1 MFLDARAFD
10 LKIQGGGTA
19 VSVVIQSVNRSFQKG
34 EQVTQALRNVNLTIN
49 KGEFITVIG
58 PSGCGKSTLLKMIAG
73 LDMDYE
79 GRIEINGKYIA
90 GPSIKQGMIFQEHR
104 LFPWLNVEQNIAADL
119 SLKDSNVRRRVDE
132 LIDIV
137 RLKGFEKAYPREL
150 SGGMSQRVAIAR
162 ALLRNPEVLLLDEPF
177 GALDAFTR
185 THLQD
190 VLLDIWK
197 KEKTTMIFVT
207 HDLDESIYLGTKIV
221 IMSARPGEISRVV
234 PVEISHPRKKTE
246 LPFQRLRQQ
255 VLKEFEEAGE
265 H

>member
-1 MFLDARAFD
+1 MFLGEIAFD
-10 LKIQGGGTA
+10 LKIQGGGIA

-49 KGEFITVIG
+49 KGEFITIIG

-73 LDMDYE
+73 LDIDYE
-79 GRIEINGKYIA
+79 GRIEINGKHIA

-150 SGGMSQRVAIAR
+150 SGGC
-162 ALLRNPEVLLLDEPF
+162 LN
-177 GALDAFTR
+177 
-185 THLQD
+185 
-190 VLLDIWK
+190 
-197 KEKTTMIFVT
+197 
-207 HDLDESIYLGTKIV
+207 
-221 IMSARPGEISRVV
+221 
-234 PVEISHPRKKTE
+234 E
-246 LPFQRLRQQ
+246 LRLR
-255 VLKEFEEAGE
+255 VLF
-265 H
+265 